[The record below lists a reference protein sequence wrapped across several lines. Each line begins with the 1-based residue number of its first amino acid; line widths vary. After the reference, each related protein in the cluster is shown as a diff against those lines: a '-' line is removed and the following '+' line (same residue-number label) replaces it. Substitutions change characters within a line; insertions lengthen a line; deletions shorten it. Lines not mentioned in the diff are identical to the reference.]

1 MEADLHLRIVLE
13 KPPAGVDFGLQRGQ
27 GPRLQTVQIQRSN
40 GGNLTFDCSVT
51 VKDNRKDGL
60 PNFLGPL
67 TQGPPTDRFIYFDIG
82 QFAGQQ
88 DSCWN
93 RRLKIPL
100 VGITWDL
107 IRQASADQRLAL
119 ETSVPG
125 TGKRGGPMCAKMKHV
140 DWKVVRSDPKRRRA
154 E

>member
-1 MEADLHLRIVLE
+1 MEAELRLRIVLE
-13 KPPAGVDFGLQRGQ
+13 KPPAGVDFGLQEGKGRTYK
-27 GPRLQTVQIQRSN
+27 TVQIQRSN
-40 GGNLTFDCSVT
+40 GGNLTFDCTVT
-51 VKDNRKDGL
+51 VKNNREDGL

-67 TQGPPTDRFIYFDIG
+67 TQGPPTERFVYFDIG

-100 VGITWDL
+100 VGITWDML
-107 IRQASADQRLAL
+107 RQASADQRLVI

-125 TGKRGGPMCAKMKHV
+125 TGKRGGPMCAKLKHV
-140 DWKVVRSDPKRRRA
+140 DWKVVRSDSKHRRT

>member
-1 MEADLHLRIVLE
+1 MSISACKRARVTHT
-13 KPPAGVDFGLQRGQ
+13 K
-27 GPRLQTVQIQRSN
+27 RSEFN
-40 GGNLTFDCSVT
+40 VTFDCTVT
-51 VKDNRKDGL
+51 VKNNRENGL

-67 TQGPPTDRFIYFDIG
+67 TQGAPTERFIYFDIG

-100 VGITWDL
+100 VGITWDM
-107 IRQASADQRLAL
+107 IRQASADPRLVL

-125 TGKRGGPMCAKMKHV
+125 IGKRGGPMCAKLKHV
-140 DWKVVRSDPKRRRA
+140 DWKVVEPKHS
-154 E
+154 